1 MDPSKGTDLTAILYD
16 KNNHEIGSGKVNS
29 EGKATI
35 HVSTPIPVG
44 TVTAKV
50 KSNETT
56 EIDNYSDS
64 SDAKEVTLEDSKV
77 PIFTVGKQNPETGSV
92 EITVVGE
99 GNYNYPNGTKV
110 TLPGVVG
117 EKIINNGKVILTN
130 NDLPVQKTTNKGTV
144 TEENKLPKDGNEV
157 EVPAKLVDSKN
168 PTIEKV
174 SQNPETGA
182 VTYKVTDPDHGN
194 YPEGATVTING
205 NNYPVT
211 GGTVT
216 VPNDKLPEAK
226 TTETPKVQESG
237 KLPKTANEVEVPAKL
252 TSAKG
257 EPAREFE
264 VTIPLPIV
272 VPDSEHLTPKEIEK
286 LVDKVKESNPN
297 TIVTA
302 DDKGN
307 VTVTDKT
314 TGESVLIPAKDLTVK
329 DFELV
334 KPNDKVPVKDKPH
347 LTPEEKKQVADKV
360 KEKNPGKEVTVG
372 DDGTATV
379 TDPATGISHTVP
391 GSDLV
396 NQDFTPVKPTDKV
409 PVKNAQVLTPD
420 EKDKVKDNVKAK
432 NPGKEVT
439 VGEDGTATVKDSNT
453 GITHTIPGSDLVN
466 QDFTPVKPT
475 DKVPAKNAQGLTQD
489 EKDKVKDN
497 VKAKNPGKEVT
508 VGADGT
514 ATVTDPTTG
523 ISHQIPGSDLVNQD
537 FTPVKPTDKVPV
549 KDLNNLSKDEQ
560 DKIKESVEK
569 ANPGKTVVVEATGK
583 VTITDPNTNISHE
596 LSGEEV
602 TSILPPVL
610 ELPEYTDPIGTTGVD
625 ENGNLI
631 LPPIVDRPQI
641 IITKWTDEQGNELKP
656 ADAKAPAK
664 IGEANEAYEHGEIS
678 GYVFVKTETE
688 GEVVTHIFRK
698 VRSHDT
704 TSLHE
709 DNNHEEQPSHPTQ
722 SINDT
727 SEVTAPVEPT
737 TEENHSTVKSHASQ
751 TVLPN
756 TGTAGNAGIFSAAAS
771 MLAGLGFLIPFGKRR
786 KKEDEEA

>member
-1 MDPSKGTDLTAILYD
+1 M
-16 KNNHEIGSGKVNS
+16 
-29 EGKATI
+29 
-35 HVSTPIPVG
+35 
-44 TVTAKV
+44 
-50 KSNETT
+50 
-56 EIDNYSDS
+56 
-64 SDAKEVTLEDSKV
+64 
-77 PIFTVGKQNPETGSV
+77 
-92 EITVVGE
+92 
-99 GNYNYPNGTKV
+99 
-110 TLPGVVG
+110 
-117 EKIINNGKVILTN
+117 
-130 NDLPVQKTTNKGTV
+130 
-144 TEENKLPKDGNEV
+144 
-157 EVPAKLVDSKN
+157 
-168 PTIEKV
+168 
-174 SQNPETGA
+174 
-182 VTYKVTDPDHGN
+182 TDP
-194 YPEGATVTING
+194 T
-205 NNYPVT
+205 
-211 GGTVT
+211 
-216 VPNDKLPEAK
+216 
-226 TTETPKVQESG
+226 
-237 KLPKTANEVEVPAKL
+237 
-252 TSAKG
+252 
-257 EPAREFE
+257 
-264 VTIPLPIV
+264 
-272 VPDSEHLTPKEIEK
+272 
-286 LVDKVKESNPN
+286 
-297 TIVTA
+297 
-302 DDKGN
+302 
-307 VTVTDKT
+307 
-314 TGESVLIPAKDLTVK
+314 
-329 DFELV
+329 
-334 KPNDKVPVKDKPH
+334 
-347 LTPEEKKQVADKV
+347 
-360 KEKNPGKEVTVG
+360 
-372 DDGTATV
+372 
-379 TDPATGISHTVP
+379 TGISHTVP

-420 EKDKVKDNVKAK
+420 EKDKVK
-432 NPGKEVT
+432 E
-439 VGEDGTATVKDSNT
+439 
-453 GITHTIPGSDLVN
+453 
-466 QDFTPVKPT
+466 
-475 DKVPAKNAQGLTQD
+475 KVQ
-489 EKDKVKDN
+489 
-497 VKAKNPGKEVT
+497 AKNPGKEVT